1 MRKMILGTDW
11 WTDCDDAVA
20 VRLLCR
26 AVKRGEIG
34 LPGIGIDAC
43 MEDSAASLSAFLKAE
58 GVTGTAIGLDRDAVD
73 FGGRP
78 KYQKR
83 IAEMPHDIDNASAE
97 DADAMYLRLLRETA
111 ARGEKLEI
119 LEIGFPQVLARTILR
134 EPALFAETVT
144 HVWMMAGKW
153 DEDGG
158 KENNFCRN
166 ARSRAAAA
174 AFCASCPVPVTFLG
188 WEVGATVLA
197 GGRLPEGDMLHQ
209 VLVDHGSAHGR
220 SAWDPML
227 VQLALTG
234 DPARAGYTVVRG
246 TAAVDAA
253 TGKNRFV
260 PSPDGL
266 HEYVVKAQPDDWY
279 HDLLDAATAP

>member
-1 MRKMILGTDW
+1 MRNVILGTDW

-26 AVKRGEIG
+26 AHRRGEVR
-34 LPGIGIDAC
+34 LLGIGVNAC
-43 MEDSAASLSAFLKAE
+43 MADSAASLSAFLTAE
-58 GVTGTAIGLDRDAVD
+58 GVEVPVGLDRDATD

-78 KYQKR
+78 PYQKR
-83 IAEMPHDIDNASAE
+83 LAAMPHAVDNESAE
-97 DADAMYLRLLRETA
+97 DADGLYLRLLRECA
-111 ARGEKLEI
+111 ARGEKLEF

-134 EPALFAETVT
+134 EPALFAETVS

-158 KENNFCRN
+158 LENNFRRN
-166 ARSRAAAA
+166 ARSRAASA
-174 AFCASCPVPVTFLG
+174 AFCAACPVPVTFLG
-188 WEVGATVLA
+188 WEVGAPVRV
-197 GGRLPEGDMLHQ
+197 GGRLPEGDLLRQ
-209 VLVDHGSAHGR
+209 VLVDHGSANGR

-227 VQLALTG
+227 VALALAG

-246 TAAVDAA
+246 TASVEAD

-260 PSPDGL
+260 PSDGGR
-266 HEYVVKAQPDDWY
+266 HEYVVKAHPDDWY
-279 HDLLDAATAP
+279 RDLLDAAIAP